1 MYKTKQFTLIFN
13 SLHPKTVQSPLI
25 IFWTSGPFKYFLT
38 RRILTSENITNKS
51 ESCRSIFCRIEV
63 NFMKFNTL
71 TRTSKQSASSFVE
84 FTKNTI
90 VLRLFLPKLFSKI
103 DLLHFRQ
110 LATRILDPY
119 LVHQLPET
127 LDPFSGHLTTRNA

>member
-38 RRILTSENITNKS
+38 RRNLTSENITNES
-51 ESCRSIFCRIEV
+51 EICRSIFCRIEV

-71 TRTSKQSASSFVE
+71 TRTSKQSASSLVISQ
-84 FTKNTI
+84 KI
-90 VLRLFLPKLFSKI
+90 LFSSDYFQNI
-103 DLLHFRQ
+103 LTSFLANLLLDCWIHTQLNYHNCLIHFNTSES
-110 LATRILDPY
+110 L
-119 LVHQLPET
+119 
-127 LDPFSGHLTTRNA
+127 FS

>member
-25 IFWTSGPFKYFLT
+25 IFWTSGPFKYFLA
-38 RRILTSENITNKS
+38 RRILNSENITNKI

-63 NFMKFNTL
+63 NFMKFNTP
-71 TRTSKQSASSFVE
+71 TRTSKQSTSSFVE

-103 DLLHFRQ
+103 DLLHFR
-110 LATRILDPY
+110 ATCYQNTGSILSSSY
-119 LVHQLPET
+119 QKRLIRFL
-127 LDPFSGHLTTRNA
+127 GHLTTRNA